1 MVEQSI
7 HEGRSDRS
15 ALRALA
21 HKLDALGWGL
31 FFIWLGYVLLA
42 DVGPGVALLGI
53 GIIIWGGQLARL
65 SFKLSLE
72 GFWAVVG
79 TGFVL
84 GGVWQ
89 ILETQLPLFP
99 VLLILAGLAVIFTTF
114 LRRGRHSVRWGCCGP
129 SDRSDRS
136 EGLTHKSA

>member
-1 MVEQSI
+1 MVEESV
-7 HEGRSDRS
+7 HEVRSDRS
-15 ALRALA
+15 AVRALA
-21 HKLDALGWGL
+21 HRLDALGWGL

-42 DVGPGVALLGI
+42 GVSPGVALLGI

-65 SFKLSLE
+65 SFKLGLE

-89 ILETQLPLFP
+89 ILEAQLPLFP
-99 VLLILAGLAVIFTTF
+99 VLLILAGLAVILTTL
-114 LRRGRHSVRWGCCGP
+114 LRRGHGLVKWGCCDP
-129 SDRSDRS
+129 SDRGDRS
-136 EGLTHKSA
+136 ESLTHKSA

>member
-1 MVEQSI
+1 MVEESI
-7 HEGRSDRS
+7 QEERSDRS

-21 HKLDALGWGL
+21 HRLNALGWGI

-42 DVGPGVALLGI
+42 DVAPGVALLGI

-99 VLLILAGLAVIFTTF
+99 VLLVLAGVAVILSTF
-114 LRRGRHSVRWGCCGP
+114 LRRGHRSAMWGCCDPG
-129 SDRSDRS
+129 DRSDRS
-136 EGLTHKSA
+136 ESLRHKSA